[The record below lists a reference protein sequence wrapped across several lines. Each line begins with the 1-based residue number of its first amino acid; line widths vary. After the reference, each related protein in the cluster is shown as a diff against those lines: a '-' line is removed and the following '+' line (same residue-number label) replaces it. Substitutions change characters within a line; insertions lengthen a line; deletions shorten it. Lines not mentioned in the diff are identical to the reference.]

1 MESVDGKVSD
11 GRSERSGG
19 LNTGLKGRSLETIA
33 YRPSVVTACFSMA
46 CSFFFFFLNFERLKN
61 SLLSVQMI

>member
-19 LNTGLKGRSLETIA
+19 LNTGLKGRSLETTA
-33 YRPSVVTACFSMA
+33 YKPSVVTAYFSMA
-46 CSFFFFFLNFERLKN
+46 CNFFFLILKG
-61 SLLSVQMI
+61 

>member
-19 LNTGLKGRSLETIA
+19 LNTGLKGRSLETQPIGQVWSLLVA
-33 YRPSVVTACFSMA
+33 LWLAI
-46 CSFFFFFLNFERLKN
+46 FFFFNFERLKN
-61 SLLSVQMI
+61 SLLSVKMS

>member
-33 YRPSVVTACFSMA
+33 YRPSVVTAGFSMA
-46 CSFFFFFLNFERLKN
+46 CNFFFLNFERLKN